1 MYDKVHLGQTCIEC
15 FDIIRS
21 LIPKKKKFYI
31 FYKWSTK
38 VLPELFSYNIDI
50 KYYVHRI

>member
-21 LIPKKKKFYI
+21 LIPKKKNFTY
-31 FYKWSTK
+31 FFTNE
-38 VLPELFSYNIDI
+38 VPE
-50 KYYVHRI
+50 YYLNYSVIT